1 MNTKNQFPE
10 NFLWGA
16 STSAF
21 QVEGG
26 FNEGRGVANSD
37 MRYVPQGLA
46 DYKVASDHFHHV
58 KEDVA
63 LMKELGIK
71 VYRFSFFWSRIM
83 PDGENVSQEGLH
95 FYHELIDELIANGIK
110 PFPTLYHFEMPY
122 ALLEKMGGWKSR
134 KCVDAYVKYA
144 KICFQEFGS
153 KVKMW
158 ATINEQMCAT
168 APDDMNGNLE
178 TDNHLRQLNLYQM
191 SYHMTLAEKIAI
203 NAFKQMVP
211 DGKIGHVVAMQ
222 VIYPATSLP
231 EDILAAQNAQDELQW
246 SFLDLS
252 IKGKY
257 SDHFKTFLIARDVYP
272 KISADDEHY
281 LVENHPDFIGVNYYA
296 SCTVRAKQTNDDD
309 SKMPP
314 FYQSEQF
321 TVVENNYLHPT
332 EWMHFGIDPD
342 GLYIGLRQL
351 YDRYELPMIITENGM
366 AYADKL
372 ENDGSI
378 QDIYRIDYLQK
389 HIQQCL
395 KFVLEGYPLI
405 GYCPWSLMDLVSS
418 HEGFHKRYG
427 LIYVDRTNTDPK
439 ACERYKKNSFYWYQ
453 NIIKNNG
460 FKGEE

>member
-1 MNTKNQFPE
+1 MKKLEFPD

-26 FNEGRGVANSD
+26 FNEGRGIANSD
-37 MRYVPQGLA
+37 MRYVPEGLA
-46 DYKVASDHFHHV
+46 DYKVASDHYHHM
-58 KEDVA
+58 KEDIA
-63 LMKELGIK
+63 LMKELGLK

-83 PDGENVSQEGLH
+83 PDGEHVNEEGIK
-95 FYHELIDELIANGIK
+95 FYHELIDELLKNDIQ

-144 KICFQEFGS
+144 ETCFKEFGS

-178 TDNHLRQLNLYQM
+178 KDEHLRKKNLYQM
-191 SYHMTLAEKIAI
+191 SYHMTLAEKKAIALFRKMI
-203 NAFKQMVP
+203 P

-222 VIYPATSLP
+222 VVYPATSAP
-231 EDILAAQNAQDELQW
+231 EDVVAAQNAQDEIQW

-257 SDHFKTFLIARDVYP
+257 SYHFT
-272 KISADDEHY
+272 HY
-281 LVENHPDFIGVNYYA
+281 LKNHDIYPHMLEEDLPYMSNNHPDFLGVNYYA
-296 SCTVRAKQTNDDD
+296 SCTVKAKKDTDDQ

-321 TVVENNYLHPT
+321 TVINNEHIKPT

-351 YDRYELPMIITENGM
+351 YDRYALPMIITENGM
-366 AYADKL
+366 AYTDKV
-372 ENDGSI
+372 EDGKI
-378 QDIYRIDYLQK
+378 NDIYRIDYLKK
-389 HIQQCL
+389 HIEKCHQ
-395 KFVLEGYPLI
+395 FISEGYPLI
-405 GYCPWSLMDLVSS
+405 GYCPWSFLDVVSS
-418 HEGFHKRYG
+418 HEGFNKRYG
-427 LIYVDRTNTDPK
+427 LVYVDRTNTDPK
-439 ACERYKKNSFYWYQ
+439 SCARIKKNSFYWYK
-453 NIIKNNG
+453 NVINNNG
-460 FKGEE
+460 IED